1 MHVNRCCNS
10 CRQKDDEER
19 RRNIFKYKDLTI
31 EIQYM
36 WNVKAKVISV
46 ITGTNETISNTLKQY
61 LSNIQRKHEIEELQ
75 KPAILG
81 TAHKLGK
88 VLM

>member
-1 MHVNRCCNS
+1 MSKYVAIPADRKVMKK
-10 CRQKDDEER
+10 QAEK
-19 RRNIFKYKDLTI
+19 IFKYKELTI
-31 EIQYM
+31 EIQHIC
-36 WNVKAKVISV
+36 NVKAKMIS
-46 ITGTNETISNTLKQY
+46 IIIGMNETISKTLKQY